1 MASEREESGELVPS
15 EAQFLVKSVS
25 TSLVATD
32 ITTREGH
39 SEHLGAKDASKT
51 KVQGIP
57 TSFIVGVSLSGSI
70 LACACKATS
79 GENEWTLVIVLL
91 GAILC
96 CLHHTVSIE
105 GVNVVLLYIH
115 AIHVVSS
122 VQ

>member
-1 MASEREESGELVPS
+1 MASKREESGELVPS
-15 EAQFLVKSVS
+15 EAEFLIKSVS
-25 TSLVATD
+25 TGLVATD
-32 ITTREGH
+32 VRAREGH
-39 SEHLGAKDASKT
+39 SEHLRAKDARKT

-57 TSFIVGVSLSGSI
+57 TSLVVSVCLGGGI

-79 GENEWTLVIVLL
+79 GKYEGTLVIVLL

-105 GVNVVLLYIH
+105 GVNIVLLDIH

-122 VQ
+122 IQ